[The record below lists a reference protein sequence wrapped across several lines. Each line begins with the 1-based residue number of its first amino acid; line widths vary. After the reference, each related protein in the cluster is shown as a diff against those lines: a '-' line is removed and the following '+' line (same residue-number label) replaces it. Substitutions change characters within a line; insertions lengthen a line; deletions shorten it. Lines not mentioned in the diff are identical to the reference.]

1 MSHDLNPLN
10 DPLWLV
16 IVKVVAVFALLLTWT
31 IFNVWFERRVIGR
44 MQNRRGPTM
53 NGPLGLGQALGD
65 GMKLIFKEDFR
76 PARTDAV
83 VFSIAPMLTAVAAFT
98 VWTVI
103 PLGGNVTIFGVDTRL
118 QITDLPVSIL
128 FILAV
133 AAVGFYGVVLA
144 GWASNGTYSLLG
156 SMRATAQIISYE
168 VCMGL
173 SLIPVFIL
181 SQSASTGDVVKAQ
194 QIPWLPLP
202 GGVPDLPSWYFLLL
216 IPSFVIFLISMLGEC
231 NRLPFDFAE
240 CESEIVSGHLTD
252 FSGFRYALY
261 FLAEY
266 INMATTS
273 AICATVFLG
282 GYTAPWPLNQI
293 AWMND
298 GWFTLVWFI
307 LKVQLL
313 IFGFVWVRGS
323 LPRYRYDKF
332 MALGWKV
339 LIPVALVWT
348 MLVALFR
355 TAGHENWFSSPIFIG
370 VVAVIFIAVLAL
382 VWFSSG
388 DEAPEPDPLEKA
400 AERQALPGA
409 YPTPVLSD
417 SLLEAINAPASQKQ
431 LVGSSASRD
440 TASANN
446 VSEGADS

>member
-1 MSHDLNPLN
+1 MSHDLNPLK

-16 IVKVVAVFALLLTWT
+16 IVKVVAVFVLLLTWT

-76 PARTDAV
+76 PARTDAF

-118 QITDLPVSIL
+118 QVTDLPVSIL

-156 SMRATAQIISYE
+156 SMRATAQVISYE

-181 SQSASTGDVVKAQ
+181 SQSASTGDIVKAQ
-194 QIPWLPLP
+194 QATWLPLP

-216 IPSFVIFLISMLGEC
+216 VPSFIIFLISMVGEC

-240 CESEIVSGHLTD
+240 DRKS
-252 FSGFRYALY
+252 
-261 FLAEY
+261 
-266 INMATTS
+266 
-273 AICATVFLG
+273 
-282 GYTAPWPLNQI
+282 
-293 AWMND
+293 
-298 GWFTLVWFI
+298 
-307 LKVQLL
+307 
-313 IFGFVWVRGS
+313 
-323 LPRYRYDKF
+323 
-332 MALGWKV
+332 
-339 LIPVALVWT
+339 
-348 MLVALFR
+348 
-355 TAGHENWFSSPIFIG
+355 
-370 VVAVIFIAVLAL
+370 VV
-382 VWFSSG
+382 
-388 DEAPEPDPLEKA
+388 
-400 AERQALPGA
+400 
-409 YPTPVLSD
+409 
-417 SLLEAINAPASQKQ
+417 
-431 LVGSSASRD
+431 
-440 TASANN
+440 
-446 VSEGADS
+446 